1 MITTKVDTLDGE
13 PPPVTADSV
22 SALVAAVLNDAG
34 AEGAGVQVV
43 FGNDEYLKDL
53 KSRFLG
59 QSVYTD
65 VIAFNL
71 NETDEPLEGEIYISP
86 QRARENSRRYHQP
99 YRRELLRLVVH
110 GCLHLVGH
118 EDDTSQQEARMR
130 VLEDHY
136 LEGLATETK
145 R

>member
-1 MITTKVDTLDGE
+1 MDGE
-13 PPPVTADSV
+13 PPPVAAESV
-22 SALVAAVLNDAG
+22 SALVAAVLHDAG
-34 AEGAGVQVV
+34 AGEAGVQVV

-59 QSVYTD
+59 QNVYTD

-71 NETDEPLEGEIYISP
+71 TETDQPLEGEIYISP

-99 YRRELLRLVVH
+99 YRRELLRLVAH
-110 GCLHLVGH
+110 GCLHLVGY
-118 EDDTSQQEARMR
+118 EDDTPEQEAHMR

-136 LEGLATETK
+136 LEGVATETK
-145 R
+145 E

>member
-1 MITTKVDTLDGE
+1 MITTQVDTLDGE
-13 PPPVTADSV
+13 PPPVAAESV

-34 AEGAGVQVV
+34 AKGAGVQVV

-65 VIAFNL
+65 VIAFNQ
-71 NETDEPLEGEIYISP
+71 NETDQPLEGEIYISP

-99 YRRELLRLVVH
+99 YRRELLRLVAH
-110 GCLHLVGH
+110 GCLHLVGY
-118 EDDTSQQEARMR
+118 EDKTPEQEAQLR

-136 LEGLATETK
+136 LEAVDPETD
-145 R
+145 

>member
-1 MITTKVDTLDGE
+1 VITTQVDTLDGE
-13 PPPVTADSV
+13 PPPVAAESIE
-22 SALVAAVLNDAG
+22 ALVAEVLNDAG
-34 AEGAGVQVV
+34 TGTAGVQVV
-43 FGNDEYLKDL
+43 FGDDEYLKDL

-86 QRARENSRRYHQP
+86 QRARENSRRYHQS

-110 GCLHLVGH
+110 GCLHLVGY
-118 EDDTSQQEARMR
+118 EDDMPEQEAHLR

-136 LEGLATETK
+136 LEGVAPETEG
-145 R
+145 

>member
-1 MITTKVDTLDGE
+1 MITIKVDTLDGE
-13 PPPVTADSV
+13 PPPVAAESV

-34 AEGAGVQVV
+34 SGTAGVQVV
-43 FGNDEYLKDL
+43 FGDDEYLKDL

-71 NETDEPLEGEIYISP
+71 NETDEPLEGEIYISS

-118 EDDTSQQEARMR
+118 EDDTPQQEAHMR

-136 LEGLATETK
+136 LEGEAAETK
-145 R
+145 E

>member
-1 MITTKVDTLDGE
+1 MITTQVDTLDGE
-13 PPPVTADSV
+13 PPPVAAQSV

-34 AEGAGVQVV
+34 AGAAGVQVV

-59 QSVYTD
+59 QAVYTD

-71 NETDEPLEGEIYISP
+71 NETDQPLEGEIYISP
-86 QRARENSRRYHQP
+86 QRARENSRRYHQS
-99 YRRELLRLVVH
+99 YRRELLRLVIH

-118 EDDTSQQEARMR
+118 EDDTPKQKARMR

-136 LEGLATETK
+136 LEGVAPETK
-145 R
+145 E

>member
-1 MITTKVDTLDGE
+1 MITTQVDTLDGE
-13 PPPVTADSV
+13 PPPVAAQTVSV
-22 SALVAAVLNDAG
+22 LVAAVLNDAG
-34 AEGAGVQVV
+34 AKAAGVQVV

-71 NETDEPLEGEIYISP
+71 NETDQPLEGEIYISP
-86 QRARENSRRYHQP
+86 QRARENSRRYHQS
-99 YRRELLRLVVH
+99 YRQELLRLVIH

-118 EDDTSQQEARMR
+118 EDDTPKQKARMR

-136 LEGLATETK
+136 LEGVAPETK
-145 R
+145 E

>member
-1 MITTKVDTLDGE
+1 MISTQVDTLDGE
-13 PPPVTADSV
+13 PPPVAAQSV
-22 SALVAAVLNDAG
+22 SALVAAVLDDAG
-34 AEGAGVQVV
+34 AKAAGVQVV

-59 QSVYTD
+59 QAVYTD

-71 NETDEPLEGEIYISP
+71 NETDQPLEGEIYISP
-86 QRARENSRRYHQP
+86 QRARENSRRYHQS
-99 YRRELLRLVVH
+99 YRRELLRLVIH

-118 EDDTSQQEARMR
+118 EDDTPKQKSRMR

-136 LEGLATETK
+136 LEGVAAETK
-145 R
+145 E

>member
-1 MITTKVDTLDGE
+1 MITTQVDTLDGE
-13 PPPVTADSV
+13 PPPVAAESIK
-22 SALVAAVLNDAG
+22 ALVTEVLNDAG
-34 AEGAGVQVV
+34 TGTAGVQVV
-43 FGNDEYLKDL
+43 FGDDEYLKDL

-71 NETDEPLEGEIYISP
+71 NETNEPLEGEIYISP
-86 QRARENSRRYHQP
+86 QRARENSRRYHQS

-110 GCLHLVGH
+110 GCLHLVGY
-118 EDDTSQQEARMR
+118 EDDTPEQEAHMR

-136 LEGLATETK
+136 LEGVAPDTEG
-145 R
+145 